1 MHTHLAHELFTIR
14 SVVCVCAHTYAYTL
28 THMYIFAR
36 TRWQTHMCVCH
47 SIYVYMCEYVHACM
61 NSWPKLTLP
70 GVCVCACMYAYMF
83 NIQINTNTVSHS
95 TRLAV
100 YVSAYICVHTQH
112 IYVCIHSIYVYAYTL
127 ARVHIRT
134 NSLVHMCQYV
144 YVCICLANPGVCVC
158 SCMYVY
164 TLTCTHSRTCSLA
177 RTCESVYAYVK

>member
-112 IYVCIHSIYVYAYTL
+112 IYVCIHTGSSTYSHKLTRAYVNMYTCVFAWQTL
-127 ARVHIRT
+127 VCVCVHVCMNTHSRVHI
-134 NSLVHMCQYV
+134 V
-144 YVCICLANPGVCVC
+144 
-158 SCMYVY
+158 
-164 TLTCTHSRTCSLA
+164 A
-177 RTCESVYAYVK
+177 RAH